1 MPEEKYYSY
10 DELDENVKTNAVFTI
25 DSLVRSKLSL
35 SSGARVVNRP
45 IIERII
51 LELNPV
57 FDRNGRAIYYTKKFT
72 ELTEKLIRDIYE
84 QPS

>member
-10 DELDENVKTNAVFTI
+10 DELDENGKTNAVFYI
-25 DSLVRSKLSL
+25 DSMVRSKLSL
-35 SSGARVVNRP
+35 SSGAQVVNRS

-57 FDRNGRAIYYTKKFT
+57 FNRKGRARYYTRKFT

-84 QPS
+84 QRS